1 MNNYCLTENE
11 YDMESIIDLAA
22 GLNPRA
28 YLMVAIR
35 KAVDEIDEDN
45 QEISFFLELRISFFN
60 QLK

>member
-1 MNNYCLTENE
+1 
-11 YDMESIIDLAA
+11 MESIIDLAA

>member
-11 YDMESIIDLAA
+11 YDMEAIIDLAA

-28 YLMVAIR
+28 CLMVAIR

>member
-11 YDMESIIDLAA
+11 YDMEAIIDLAA

-45 QEISFFLELRISFFN
+45 QEISFFLELRSSFFN

>member
-1 MNNYCLTENE
+1 
-11 YDMESIIDLAA
+11 MEAIIDLAA

-45 QEISFFLELRISFFN
+45 QEISFFLELRSSFFN

>member
-22 GLNPRA
+22 GLNLRA

-45 QEISFFLELRISFFN
+45 QEISFFLELRIFFFN